1 MSTLDTLKRHRKVA
15 CPTCG
20 AAVGD
25 PCVAQF
31 AGVPGIKIKAQ
42 LTHGMRVRAFHRAFP
57 RGRKPTG
64 PTTCNIPVRV
74 PTALW
79 RAFADR
85 HGDKARAV
93 LEGLLAC

>member
-1 MSTLDTLKRHRKVA
+1 MSRADTIKRHRLVA
-15 CPTCG
+15 CPYCG
-20 AAVGD
+20 VAAGEVCRYRNGD
-25 PCVAQF
+25 PVAID
-31 AGVPGIKIKAQ
+31 VV
-42 LTHGMRVRAFHRAFP
+42 HGARKRAYLAAHP